1 MIALK
6 LVRLIEAHSE
16 ELSLGLTQKILSSG
30 RTKDYRKL
38 PEHEMRAGALEI
50 YQYLSD
56 WLLTKTDSD
65 IELRYTRLGEL
76 RAQQGISLSHFVWAI
91 ALTKEHLWGFLRR
104 EALLDRVI
112 ELFGELELLQLLDRF
127 FDNALY
133 YASVSYQKTQDRR
146 KAA

>member
-16 ELSLGLTQKILSSG
+16 ELSQGLTQKILSSE
-30 RTKDYRKL
+30 RTKDYCKL
-38 PEHEMRAGALEI
+38 PEHEMCAAALEI
-50 YQYLSD
+50 YRHLSD

-76 RAQQGISLSHFVWAI
+76 RAKERISLSHVVWAI

-104 EALLDRVI
+104 EALLDQVI

-133 YASVSYQKTQDRR
+133 YTTVGYQRAYER